1 MTLRNLIEEAAKL
14 SHTERAELLDELIR
28 LQGAEES
35 DVLLTPSQ
43 QADLDRR
50 VEEYRAGKAV
60 MIPGDEAFSRL
71 RNRG

>member
-1 MTLRNLIEEAAKL
+1 MTLQNLIQEAAKL

-28 LQGAEES
+28 LQGPEQS
-35 DVLLTPSQ
+35 DLALTQAQ

-50 VEEYRAGKAV
+50 VEEYRAGNAAI
-60 MIPGDEAFSRL
+60 IPGDEAMKRL